1 MMTSSEEEIKSI
13 VKDCKTANE
22 AYLEYLKKYV
32 YELIISDSKLDMK
45 SRELDITI
53 RVFTKK
59 LLRASTIKEGAE
71 YKELYAPKQYEIPT
85 SLYDIY
91 TKINKPGN
99 RLKTTL
105 ATSSIM
111 LESKS
116 NERPCQQGRSTS

>member
-91 TKINKPGN
+91 NKIEQ
-99 RLKTTL
+99 
-105 ATSSIM
+105 I
-111 LESKS
+111 LEKRGWK
-116 NERPCQQGRSTS
+116 NPEERGL